1 MHNQGTGHSRA
12 LVVGVSGIVGANLAD
27 YLISEG
33 CEVYGLSRRPTLN
46 NKEARPVAVDLREAK
61 QVRAALA
68 DIYPSHVFLTTWLRQ
83 ATEAEN
89 CAVNGAMVRN
99 VLTALR
105 GHRVQHVALVTGLK
119 HYLGPVEAQG
129 RVAVPDT
136 PFREDEPRL
145 PVENFYY
152 VQEDKVFA
160 AAEEQG
166 FTWSV
171 HRPHTIIGYALGNA
185 MNIGVTLAVAAII
198 CRESGRP
205 FIFPGSTTQWKSL
218 KDMTDARLLALH
230 LAWASTADNAKNE
243 AFNVVNGDIFRW
255 RRMWSRIA
263 EYFGVEPVAPSREP
277 YPFEQQMADAA
288 PIWEDIVHRYGLAE
302 SDLDRL
308 VSWWHTDGDLGRDI
322 ECVTDMSKSRDAGF
336 LDYVHT
342 DQAFFDLFER
352 LRAERIIP

>member
-1 MHNQGTGHSRA
+1 
-12 LVVGVSGIVGANLAD
+12 
-27 YLISEG
+27 
-33 CEVYGLSRRPTLN
+33 
-46 NKEARPVAVDLREAK
+46 
-61 QVRAALA
+61 
-68 DIYPSHVFLTTWLRQ
+68 
-83 ATEAEN
+83 
-89 CAVNGAMVRN
+89 MVRN

-152 VQEDKVFA
+152 VQEDEVFA

-185 MNIGVTLAVAAII
+185 MNIGVTLAVAATI
-198 CRESGRP
+198 CRETGRP

-218 KDMTDARLLALH
+218 KDMTDARLLARH
-230 LAWASTADNAKNE
+230 LAWASRADNAKNE
-243 AFNVVNGDIFRW
+243 AFNVVNGDIFHW

-263 EYFGVEPVAPSREP
+263 EYFGVEPVAPSGEP
-277 YPFEQQMADAA
+277 YPFEQQMADTA
-288 PIWEDIVHRYGLAE
+288 PIWEDTVHRYGLAE

-322 ECVTDMSKSRDAGF
+322 ECVTDICPRAATPASSTTSAPTRRSSTSSSSSAQSGSSHGAGEVPLQWHRRAHGTRPPPVVRSLRILAQRALL
-336 LDYVHT
+336 LDHHEHACST
-342 DQAFFDLFER
+342 TAP
-352 LRAERIIP
+352 AS